1 MHFQLDSLGG
11 RNRKIQV
18 PHEFDLEL
26 LNEEITAIHGEST
39 SSDDDGARVRA
50 ETEPSSAKG

>member
-26 LNEEITAIHGEST
+26 LNEEITAIHGES
-39 SSDDDGARVRA
+39 SDDDEARVRA